1 MLTVPADRLTER
13 YRRFSLLISFT
24 LSLFQNMISE
34 YQIVAVIEQLER
46 KIGLLRGVCDDANR
60 EVKRLELQNSVLN
73 ERLLEQQQQ
82 RKELE
87 KKQADS
93 DKKTAKSKHLSKL
106 VQNNLSETD
115 TNTALKKQLDAYI
128 QELNRCI
135 AHLSSLS

>member
-1 MLTVPADRLTER
+1 MV
-13 YRRFSLLISFT
+13 
-24 LSLFQNMISE
+24 SE
-34 YQIVAVIEQLER
+34 HQIIAVIEQLER
-46 KIGLLRGVCDDANR
+46 KVGLLRGICNDAKR
-60 EVKRLELQNSVLN
+60 EVNRLELQNSALK
-73 ERLLEQQQQ
+73 ERLLEQQTKL
-82 RKELE
+82 KELE

-115 TNTALKKQLDAYI
+115 TNAALKKQLDAYI

>member
-1 MLTVPADRLTER
+1 
-13 YRRFSLLISFT
+13 
-24 LSLFQNMISE
+24 MISE
-34 YQIVAVIEQLER
+34 HQIIAVIEQLER
-46 KIGLLRGVCDDANR
+46 KVVLLRGVCDDTRR
-60 EVKRLELQNSVLN
+60 EIKRLELQNSGLN
-73 ERLLEQQQQ
+73 ERLLEQQKQL
-82 RKELE
+82 KELE

-115 TNTALKKQLDAYI
+115 TNAALKKQLDAYI

>member
-1 MLTVPADRLTER
+1 MLTQEVVAGG
-13 YRRFSLLISFT
+13 IHSFT
-24 LSLFQNMISE
+24 IHSLVMVSE
-34 YQIVAVIEQLER
+34 YQIIAVIEQLER

-60 EVKRLELQNSVLN
+60 EIKRLELQNSVLN
-73 ERLLEQQQQ
+73 ERLREQQQQ

-115 TNTALKKQLDAYI
+115 TNAALKKQLDAYI
-128 QELNRCI
+128 QELNQCI

>member
-1 MLTVPADRLTER
+1 MV
-13 YRRFSLLISFT
+13 
-24 LSLFQNMISE
+24 SE
-34 YQIVAVIEQLER
+34 HQIVAVIEQLER
-46 KIGLLRGVCDDANR
+46 KVVLLRGVCDDANR
-60 EVKRLELQNSVLN
+60 EIKRLELQNSVLN
-73 ERLLEQQQQ
+73 ERLVEQQKYQ
-82 RKELE
+82 KELE

-115 TNTALKKQLDAYI
+115 TNAALKKQLDAYI